1 MRAEDTSICASRNAK
16 QPDATWEKMLNL
28 ITQCGQDFAFASHKE
43 IKITHTERSVAEI
56 SLHHDLPNH
65 PCSDIPP
72 SGRPP
77 ARGARAEAPNCR
89 APEMDS
95 STPTRRKWLSRAAA
109 SSPGPHL
116 DLGRGNRVG
125 SAAVG
130 ARACSPGLS
139 PPSDRFAISVTRNEP
154 KFSNVVQTATAVRQ
168 EDKRAPGYLWRA
180 LVFLSYPGARFPCP
194 SASAL
199 PRSAY
204 EFVL

>member
-1 MRAEDTSICASRNAK
+1 MCASRNAK
-16 QPDATWEKMLNL
+16 KPDATREMMLNL

-43 IKITHTERSVAEI
+43 IKITHTERSVAET
-56 SLHHDLPNH
+56 SLHHDPPNH

-77 ARGARAEAPNCR
+77 ARGARAEAPKCRQR

-95 STPTRRKWLSRAAA
+95 STPTRQKWLARAAA

-130 ARACSPGLS
+130 ARACSPGL
-139 PPSDRFAISVTRNEP
+139 E
-154 KFSNVVQTATAVRQ
+154 
-168 EDKRAPGYLWRA
+168 
-180 LVFLSYPGARFPCP
+180 
-194 SASAL
+194 SA
-199 PRSAY
+199 
-204 EFVL
+204 